1 MGRVTVGLGGYETR
15 VSGLDGWTGALIG
28 VTVGQSCS
36 WTGVAVRLEGSWI
49 VVLVKRERLI
59 GSLITMATVGQD
71 GGWTELK

>member
-28 VTVGQSCS
+28 VTVGQSCN

-49 VVLVKRERLI
+49 VVPEKERKALGELGRHDRG
-59 GSLITMATVGQD
+59 GSRWWLD
-71 GGWTELK
+71 